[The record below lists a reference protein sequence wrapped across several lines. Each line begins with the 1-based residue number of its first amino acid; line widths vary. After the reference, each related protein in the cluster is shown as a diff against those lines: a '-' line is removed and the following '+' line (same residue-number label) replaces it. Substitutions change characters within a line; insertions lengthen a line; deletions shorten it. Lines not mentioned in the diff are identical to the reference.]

1 MPASHTVHRLVV
13 TFDDIHAVADAG
25 LILPATTAL
34 ANIRGIE
41 LTT

>member
-1 MPASHTVHRLVV
+1 VV

-25 LILPATTAL
+25 LILPATPGL

-41 LTT
+41 LAALDEKHADTR